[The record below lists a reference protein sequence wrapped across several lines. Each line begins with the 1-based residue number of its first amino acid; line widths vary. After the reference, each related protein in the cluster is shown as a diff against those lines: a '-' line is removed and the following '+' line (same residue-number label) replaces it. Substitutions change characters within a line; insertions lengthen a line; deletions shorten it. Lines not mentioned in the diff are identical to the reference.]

1 MSESD
6 EEPLYRIGTVSRLTG
21 IPAVTLRM
29 WERRYGVVEPR
40 RTDGRNRL
48 YSRDEIGRL
57 ALIKRLVDKGNAIST
72 VAILTVHQLE
82 ERLTQFYAE
91 ANPLPR
97 CRVLAIGDTLPAR
110 LDPRLPELD
119 GLEIVGV
126 YRDSERLSADTV
138 DLRPNVLIVEYP
150 TVRDGCAG
158 EITRLL
164 QRLGAQRA
172 VVIYGFGSREVVRQ
186 LDTPRITPLRAPFG
200 LLDLRRVCL
209 GENVMATEPRPV
221 FDLQTPVVPP
231 ETIPPMRYPPERLA
245 RIANLPTSLHCECPQ
260 HVAELLFSLGAFE
273 KYSQECENRNPADA
287 ALHHYLHATTA
298 KVRAMMEEALSRV
311 LAAEHIDL

>member
-1 MSESD
+1 MTESD

-72 VAILTVHQLE
+72 VATLSVNQLE

-91 ANPLPR
+91 ANTLPR
-97 CRVLAIGDTLPAR
+97 CRVMAIGDTLPAR

-119 GLEIVGV
+119 GLDIVAV
-126 YRDSERLSADTV
+126 YRDSERLSAETV
-138 DLRPNVLIVEYP
+138 DLRPNVLVLEYP

-158 EITRLL
+158 EVHRLL

-172 VVIYGFGSREVVRQ
+172 VVIYGFGARDVVRQ
-186 LDTPRITPLRAPFG
+186 LDTVRITPLRAPFG
-200 LLDLRRVCL
+200 LSDLRRACL
-209 GENVMATEPRPV
+209 EENVVMNERPAME
-221 FDLQTPVVPP
+221 LLPPVASTADAVPP
-231 ETIPPMRYPPERLA
+231 LRYSAERLA
-245 RIANLPTSLHCECPQ
+245 RIASISTSLHCECPQ
-260 HVAELLFSLGAFE
+260 HVADLLFSLLAFE
-273 KYSQECENRNPADA
+273 RYSQECENRNPADA
-287 ALHHYLHATTA
+287 ALHHYLHLTTA
-298 KVRAMMEEALSRV
+298 RARSMMEEALGRV
-311 LAAEHIDL
+311 LTAEQIDL